1 MELEPDLKEVIS
13 IQKNGKTENVR
24 PRVKPI
30 MINNLAIIYYR
41 SKRISLINEIA
52 LMLLLMK
59 SLIKSMLMQTHI
71 PC

>member
-13 IQKNGKTENVR
+13 IQKNGKTEKVR

-52 LMLLLMK
+52 LMLLLM
-59 SLIKSMLMQTHI
+59 
-71 PC
+71 

>member
-24 PRVKPI
+24 PLVKTI
-30 MINNLAIIYYR
+30 IINNLAIIYYR

-52 LMLLLMK
+52 LMLLLM
-59 SLIKSMLMQTHI
+59 
-71 PC
+71 

>member
-24 PRVKPI
+24 PRTRPI

-52 LMLLLMK
+52 LMLLLM
-59 SLIKSMLMQTHI
+59 
-71 PC
+71 

>member
-13 IQKNGKTENVR
+13 IQKNGKTEKVR
-24 PRVKPI
+24 PRVKPT

-52 LMLLLMK
+52 LMLLLM
-59 SLIKSMLMQTHI
+59 
-71 PC
+71 

>member
-1 MELEPDLKEVIS
+1 MEPEPDLKEVIS
-13 IQKNGKTENVR
+13 IQKNGKTEKVR

-52 LMLLLMK
+52 LMLLLM
-59 SLIKSMLMQTHI
+59 
-71 PC
+71 